1 MGLLLRILDRYI
13 LREVVVSWLSVTGV
27 LLAIMLTDQVAR
39 VLERAA
45 ESQFPRGVVLE
56 LILLGA
62 VQKLPLV
69 IPVALLLAIVLA
81 LGRLY
86 HDSEMTAAQACGAGS
101 RSVMLP
107 VMGFTAVL
115 TALLAVLSLQVAPG
129 ATSRMLEMR
138 SEAMRA
144 GQFAPISAGKF
155 STFGGGGSTVVYA
168 QSADKDGTLRRVFV
182 QRSRGTQ
189 LEIALA
195 QRATHAYSEGGDLQ
209 VITLFDGERYE
220 GIPGERKFRIVRF
233 AENTI
238 PVRLPPLS
246 DGALQLGGVPSAV
259 LAVSSD
265 PLQRAEFH
273 WRLAVPI
280 MGVIMALI
288 GVPLAR
294 LRPRQGRYARV
305 AFAILVFYLYI
316 QLAIAGRFWLER
328 GVTPGWLGLW
338 WVHAGVALF
347 GAGLIYAPRWL
358 SRHRYQRNMR
368 GVAPAAAPA

>member
-1 MGLLLRILDRYI
+1 MLRILDRYI
-13 LREVVVSWLSVTGV
+13 LREVVVSWLSVSGV

-45 ESQFPRGVVLE
+45 ESQYPHSVVLE
-56 LILLGA
+56 LILLGS

-69 IPVALLLAIVLA
+69 IPVALLLSIVLA

-101 RSVMLP
+101 RAVLLP
-107 VMGFTAVL
+107 VMSFTAVL
-115 TALLAVLSLQVAPG
+115 TALLAFLSLQVAPA
-129 ATSRMLEMR
+129 ATGRMLEMR
-138 SEAMRA
+138 SEALRA

-155 STFGGGGSTVVYA
+155 STFGGGSTVVYA
-168 QSADKDGTLRRVFV
+168 QSADSDGTLRRVFV
-182 QRSRGTQ
+182 QRSRGNQ

-209 VITLFDGERYE
+209 VITLYDGERYE
-220 GIPGERKFRIVRF
+220 GIPGERKFRVVRF

-246 DGALQLGGVPSAV
+246 DGALQLGGIPTGV
-259 LAVSSD
+259 LAGSTD
-265 PLQRAEFH
+265 PLQRGEFH

-280 MGVIMALI
+280 MGVVMALI

-338 WVHAGVALF
+338 WVHATVGLF
-347 GAGLIYAPRWL
+347 GAALILAPRWL
-358 SRHRYQRNMR
+358 ARARYRRNMR
-368 GVAPAAAPA
+368 GIVAPGAALA

>member
-1 MGLLLRILDRYI
+1 MLRILDRYI
-13 LREVVVSWLSVTGV
+13 LREVVVSWLSVSGV

-56 LILLGA
+56 LILLGS

-107 VMGFTAVL
+107 VMGFTVVL
-115 TALLAVLSLQVAPG
+115 TALLAMLSLQVAPA
-129 ATSRMLEMR
+129 ATGRMLEMR

-144 GQFAPISAGKF
+144 GQFAPISPGKF
-155 STFGGGGSTVVYA
+155 STFGGGGTVVYA
-168 QSADKDGTLRRVFV
+168 QSADSDGTLRRVFV
-182 QRSRGTQ
+182 QRTRGNQ

-209 VITLFDGERYE
+209 VITLYDGERYE

-233 AENTI
+233 AENSI
-238 PVRLPPLS
+238 PVRLPESPT
-246 DGALQLGGVPSAV
+246 
-259 LAVSSD
+259 
-265 PLQRAEFH
+265 FH
-273 WRLAVPI
+273 PRHT
-280 MGVIMALI
+280 
-288 GVPLAR
+288 
-294 LRPRQGRYARV
+294 RQG
-305 AFAILVFYLYI
+305 
-316 QLAIAGRFWLER
+316 
-328 GVTPGWLGLW
+328 
-338 WVHAGVALF
+338 
-347 GAGLIYAPRWL
+347 
-358 SRHRYQRNMR
+358 SRATVNVKAS
-368 GVAPAAAPA
+368 GPA

>member
-1 MGLLLRILDRYI
+1 MLRILDRYI
-13 LREVVVSWLSVTGV
+13 LREVVVSWLSVSGV

-56 LILLGA
+56 LILLGS

-107 VMGFTAVL
+107 VMGFTVVL
-115 TALLAVLSLQVAPG
+115 TALLALLSLQVAPA
-129 ATSRMLEMR
+129 ATGRMLEMR
-138 SEAMRA
+138 TEALRA
-144 GQFAPISAGKF
+144 GQFAPISPGKF
-155 STFGGGGSTVVYA
+155 STFGGGGTVVYA

-182 QRSRGTQ
+182 QRNRGNQ

-209 VITLFDGERYE
+209 VITLYDGVRYE

-238 PVRLPPLS
+238 PVRLPAMS
-246 DGALQLGGVPSAV
+246 GGALQLGGVPTAV
-259 LAVSSD
+259 LASSSD

-338 WVHAGVALF
+338 WVHAGVGLF
-347 GAGLIYAPRWL
+347 GVVLIYAPRWRA
-358 SRHRYQRNMR
+358 RHRYRRNMR
-368 GVAPAAAPA
+368 GALVPAPAAA

>member
-13 LREVVVSWLSVTGV
+13 LREVVVSWLSVSGV

-107 VMGFTAVL
+107 VMGFTTVL
-115 TALLAVLSLQVAPG
+115 TALLAVLSLQVAPA

-182 QRSRGTQ
+182 QRNRGSQ
-189 LEIALA
+189 IEIALA
-195 QRATHAYSEGGDLQ
+195 RDAKQFAHRGWHGGQSDLSAVAQRAKA
-209 VITLFDGERYE
+209 
-220 GIPGERKFRIVRF
+220 
-233 AENTI
+233 
-238 PVRLPPLS
+238 
-246 DGALQLGGVPSAV
+246 
-259 LAVSSD
+259 
-265 PLQRAEFH
+265 
-273 WRLAVPI
+273 
-280 MGVIMALI
+280 
-288 GVPLAR
+288 
-294 LRPRQGRYARV
+294 
-305 AFAILVFYLYI
+305 
-316 QLAIAGRFWLER
+316 
-328 GVTPGWLGLW
+328 
-338 WVHAGVALF
+338 
-347 GAGLIYAPRWL
+347 
-358 SRHRYQRNMR
+358 
-368 GVAPAAAPA
+368 